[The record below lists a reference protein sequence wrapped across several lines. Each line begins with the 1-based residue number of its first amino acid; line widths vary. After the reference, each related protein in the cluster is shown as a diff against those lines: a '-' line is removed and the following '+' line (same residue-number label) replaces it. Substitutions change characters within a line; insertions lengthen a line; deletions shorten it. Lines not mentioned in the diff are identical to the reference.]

1 MPERRLARVGRKS
14 TAWVRS
20 HRRIPRQNVDC
31 RMRLIYWGTY
41 DPDRTRNRILATGLR
56 LNSVE
61 VIECNADIWVD
72 VRDKSRAMGARIALT
87 VMVRLLR
94 NYPRLIRRYLNLPE
108 HEWVLVGYLGQLDLI
123 VIWPFAKLRRAKIV
137 WNAYISLYDTMVDDR
152 HMIANWSP
160 IAWILHVWE
169 WLCCRMADLILLDTK
184 AHASYFSRKYGV
196 EASRIRSVWIGVEP
210 ERFPR
215 AERSDMTRLGSAPIK
230 VLHFG
235 QMVPAHGIE
244 VILCAA
250 ELTRDDQIFWT
261 IIGTGQEETKV
272 RAALRNGSLPK
283 VEWTQYVSQPE
294 LIRLVHEADLCL
306 GIFGTS
312 EKAGRVIPN
321 KVFETIVA
329 GKPVITRDSEGI
341 REVLNAEMPG
351 VYLVPPGDPEALVQ
365 AILEFRDRR
374 EVLAKKELHQDLEA
388 HIVPSAIGADLLE
401 VLREF
406 HN

>member
-1 MPERRLARVGRKS
+1 MVMF
-14 TAWVRS
+14 RS
-20 HRRIPRQNVDC
+20 
-31 RMRLIYWGTY
+31 
-41 DPDRTRNRILATGLR
+41 
-56 LNSVE
+56 
-61 VIECNADIWVD
+61 
-72 VRDKSRAMGARIALT
+72 
-87 VMVRLLR
+87 LR

-108 HEWVLVGYLGQLDLI
+108 HQWVLVGYLGHLDVI

-137 WNAYISLYDTMVDDR
+137 WNAYISLYDTIVDDR
-152 HMIANWSP
+152 HMIPSWSP

-169 WLCCRMADLILLDTK
+169 WLCCRMADLILLDTN

-196 EASRIRSVWIGVEP
+196 EASQIRSVWIGVEP

-215 AERSDMTRLGSAPIK
+215 AQRSDMTRLGSAPIK
-230 VLHFG
+230 ILHFG

-244 VILCAA
+244 VILRAA
-250 ELTRDDQIFWT
+250 ELTREEQIFWR

-272 RAALRNGSLPK
+272 RAALQNGSLPK
-283 VEWTQYVSQPE
+283 VEWTRYVSQPE

-329 GKPVITRDSEGI
+329 GKPLITRDSEGI
-341 REVLNAEMPG
+341 REILSAEMPG

-374 EVLAKKELHQDLEA
+374 EVLAKEELHQDLEA

-401 VLREF
+401 VLQEF